1 MKQAE
6 PDFAVGEFLGG
17 ARQAYEMILMAFERG
32 DISEV
37 RPFLAPPVAE
47 AFQSVI
53 DQREAAG
60 QTVEAQYLGTR
71 ETTLAGA
78 EFDRTTGEAEVSV
91 RFLAELIVAT
101 RDADGNVVEGDP
113 KASRK
118 QKDTWTFARAMGS
131 DDPNCSLSRRLM
143 RRRRKLLSDEDRE
156 LWSRVAESA
165 QPCIRAGTPLC
176 RPTPIRSRRHRRVP
190 FPPSPCPPFASD
202 NPRCPRSR
210 SFSAAP
216 RPPSGW
222 RNRACAWMPR
232 RTAR

>member
-1 MKQAE
+1 MSNPILQLLVLAGIAIFVMLRLKNVLGTRDGFEPPKVENPAPDSGPARFEVIEGSAQEQDHDILDHVDAGSPAATALAQMKQAE

-37 RPFLAPPVAE
+37 RPFLAAPVAE

-118 QKDTWTFARAMGS
+118 QKDTWTFARAMGT
-131 DDPNCSLSRRLM
+131 DDPNWQL
-143 RRRRKLLSDEDRE
+143 
-156 LWSRVAESA
+156 VAT
-165 QPCIRAGTPLC
+165 G
-176 RPTPIRSRRHRRVP
+176 
-190 FPPSPCPPFASD
+190 
-202 NPRCPRSR
+202 
-210 SFSAAP
+210 
-216 RPPSGW
+216 
-222 RNRACAWMPR
+222 
-232 RTAR
+232 